1 MKDPR
6 LAIIIPLLL
15 VGLSLLVGACAGGS
29 SSGGDADWSSFTTMD
44 GPGLTSSNLDE
55 LSRKAGFRFVLP
67 SYIPQGVS
75 RRFFLSS
82 QLDLSSEGQ
91 GGVGLT
97 PDDKAPR
104 DIQIGIQI
112 DEHLRSPWSPR
123 ATGEC
128 HGCDVLE
135 RIGGIYVGCT
145 TGEPDERWPTPAA
158 NEGYAASLTCI
169 WDTEELSFLVQFGWR
184 TESGATPEVTPER
197 RDEAMKVITSMIE
210 DPYVP

>member
-6 LAIIIPLLL
+6 LSIIIPLLL
-15 VGLSLLVGACAGGS
+15 VGLSLLVEACAGGS

-104 DIQIGIQI
+104 DMQIGIQI
-112 DEHLRSPWSPR
+112 DEYLRPPGDPR
-123 ATGEC
+123 TTSYSQD
-128 HGCDVLE
+128 HDVH
-135 RIGGIYVGCT
+135 RIAGILVGCLT
-145 TGEPDERWPTPAA
+145 DKPDERWPTPVAG
-158 NEGYAASLTCI
+158 EGYPAGLTCI